1 MGGDCAAENN
11 RQGCPPASAVGQPE
25 KRFVMKKW
33 TRVMYQPN
41 LPLEAGRYVTAS
53 KEHIALSLE
62 AATEGMVLL
71 KNENNILPLKN
82 GSRITLFG
90 RGSFDYVK
98 GGGGS
103 GDVTVSYIH
112 NLYDGFKTLED
123 KVQVYEPVADFYKKN
138 VEEQYAI
145 GRAPGMTEEPE
156 LPQELLDGARA
167 FGDTALIVLSRFSG
181 EGWDRSSV
189 EYNGEFNPW
198 PDETSMPKLSAEVYP
213 DGDFY
218 LTAGEKKLLAQVEE
232 AYDKIVVVLN
242 IGGVIDLSWIKKD
255 DKIGAALYGGQGGM
269 EGGTAMAQVL
279 CGLVNPSGKLADTFA
294 ARLEDYP
301 STENF
306 HESVEYVDY
315 TEDIYVGYRY
325 FETIPGAAEKVVYP
339 FGYGL
344 SYTTFEVETQ
354 KAWEEA
360 DSINVQ
366 VQVTNTGDMAGKEV
380 VQLYYSAPQG
390 LLKKPAKELGA
401 FKKTRLLQPGESH
414 TMVLT
419 VTKEAMAS
427 YDDLGKVAKSAYVLE
442 KGA

>member
-1 MGGDCAAENN
+1 MA
-11 RQGCPPASAVGQPE
+11 Q
-25 KRFVMKKW
+25 
-33 TRVMYQPN
+33 
-41 LPLEAGRYVTAS
+41 
-53 KEHIALSLE
+53 I
-62 AATEGMVLL
+62 
-71 KNENNILPLKN
+71 
-82 GSRITLFG
+82 
-90 RGSFDYVK
+90 
-98 GGGGS
+98 
-103 GDVTVSYIH
+103 
-112 NLYDGFKTLED
+112 
-123 KVQVYEPVADFYKKN
+123 
-138 VEEQYAI
+138 EE
-145 GRAPGMTEEPE
+145 
-156 LPQELLDGARA
+156 
-167 FGDTALIVLSRFSG
+167 V
-181 EGWDRSSV
+181 
-189 EYNGEFNPW
+189 
-198 PDETSMPKLSAEVYP
+198 
-213 DGDFY
+213 
-218 LTAGEKKLLAQVEE
+218 
-232 AYDKIVVVLN
+232 YDKIVVVLN
-242 IGGVIDLSWIKKD
+242 IGGVVDLSWIKRD

-366 VQVTNTGDMAGKEV
+366 VKVTNTGDMAGKEV

-442 KGA
+442 KGAYAFILEPP

>member
-1 MGGDCAAENN
+1 
-11 RQGCPPASAVGQPE
+11 
-25 KRFVMKKW
+25 
-33 TRVMYQPN
+33 MYQPN

-103 GDVTVSYIH
+103 GDVTVSYVH

-123 KVQVYEPVADFYKKN
+123 KVQVYEPVAEFYKKN

-167 FGDTALIVLSRFSG
+167 FGDIALVVLSRFSG

-232 AYDKIVVVLN
+232 VYDKIVVVLN
-242 IGGVIDLSWIKKD
+242 IGGVIDLSWIKRD

-366 VQVTNTGDMAGKEV
+366 VKVTNTGDMAGKEV

-390 LLKKPAKELGA
+390 LLKLS
-401 FKKTRLLQPGESH
+401 LIH
-414 TMVLT
+414 I
-419 VTKEAMAS
+419 
-427 YDDLGKVAKSAYVLE
+427 
-442 KGA
+442 

>member
-1 MGGDCAAENN
+1 M
-11 RQGCPPASAVGQPE
+11 
-25 KRFVMKKW
+25 
-33 TRVMYQPN
+33 
-41 LPLEAGRYVTAS
+41 
-53 KEHIALSLE
+53 
-62 AATEGMVLL
+62 
-71 KNENNILPLKN
+71 
-82 GSRITLFG
+82 
-90 RGSFDYVK
+90 
-98 GGGGS
+98 
-103 GDVTVSYIH
+103 
-112 NLYDGFKTLED
+112 
-123 KVQVYEPVADFYKKN
+123 
-138 VEEQYAI
+138 
-145 GRAPGMTEEPE
+145 
-156 LPQELLDGARA
+156 
-167 FGDTALIVLSRFSG
+167 
-181 EGWDRSSV
+181 

-198 PDETSMPKLSAEVYP
+198 PDETSMPKLSAQLYP

-232 AYDKIVVVLN
+232 VYDKIVVVLN
-242 IGGVIDLSWIKKD
+242 IGGVIDLSWIKRD

-344 SYTTFEVETQ
+344 SYTTFEVEIQ

-366 VQVTNTGDMAGKEV
+366 VKVTNTGDMAGKEV
-380 VQLYYSAPQG
+380 VQLYVNDKVSSMVTPVKQLRDFRKVSVKAG
-390 LLKKPAKELGA
+390 ETKTVKLKVAVNDLYMVTADNKRVVE
-401 FKKTRLLQPGESH
+401 PGEFELQVGAASDNILQ
-414 TMVLT
+414 MKT
-419 VTKEAMAS
+419 VTVGEFAS
-427 YDDLGKVAKSAYVLE
+427 AVTVEKQKTVKSSKIIPVHGEIRDVQATLIGKVNIHAKSTGKLLGKSDE
-442 KGA
+442 KGCYKINAGNQEVLVFSKKGYQKLEVPVDNQEAINIRMNYGEH

>member
-1 MGGDCAAENN
+1 M
-11 RQGCPPASAVGQPE
+11 
-25 KRFVMKKW
+25 
-33 TRVMYQPN
+33 
-41 LPLEAGRYVTAS
+41 
-53 KEHIALSLE
+53 
-62 AATEGMVLL
+62 
-71 KNENNILPLKN
+71 
-82 GSRITLFG
+82 LF
-90 RGSFDYVK
+90 RS
-98 GGGGS
+98 
-103 GDVTVSYIH
+103 
-112 NLYDGFKTLED
+112 
-123 KVQVYEPVADFYKKN
+123 
-138 VEEQYAI
+138 
-145 GRAPGMTEEPE
+145 
-156 LPQELLDGARA
+156 DGARA
-167 FGDTALIVLSRFSG
+167 FGDIALVVLSRFSG

-232 AYDKIVVVLN
+232 VYDKIVVVLN
-242 IGGVIDLSWIKKD
+242 IGGVIDLSWIKRD

-279 CGLVNPSGKLADTFA
+279 CGQVNPSGKLADTFA

-366 VQVTNTGDMAGKEV
+366 VKVTNTGDMAGKEV

-419 VTKEAMAS
+419 VTKEAI
-427 YDDLGKVAKSAYVLE
+427 DRKSTRLNSSHPLSSRMPSSA
-442 KGA
+442 

>member
-1 MGGDCAAENN
+1 
-11 RQGCPPASAVGQPE
+11 
-25 KRFVMKKW
+25 
-33 TRVMYQPN
+33 MYQPN

-123 KVQVYEPVADFYKKN
+123 KVQVYEPVADFIRKN

-145 GRAPGMTEEPE
+145 GRAPYDRRAGTAAGTS
-156 LPQELLDGARA
+156 DGARA

-218 LTAGEKKLLAQVEE
+218 LTGRREKTAG
-232 AYDKIVVVLN
+232 
-242 IGGVIDLSWIKKD
+242 
-255 DKIGAALYGGQGGM
+255 
-269 EGGTAMAQVL
+269 
-279 CGLVNPSGKLADTFA
+279 
-294 ARLEDYP
+294 
-301 STENF
+301 
-306 HESVEYVDY
+306 
-315 TEDIYVGYRY
+315 
-325 FETIPGAAEKVVYP
+325 
-339 FGYGL
+339 
-344 SYTTFEVETQ
+344 
-354 KAWEEA
+354 
-360 DSINVQ
+360 
-366 VQVTNTGDMAGKEV
+366 TGRRS
-380 VQLYYSAPQG
+380 L
-390 LLKKPAKELGA
+390 
-401 FKKTRLLQPGESH
+401 R
-414 TMVLT
+414 
-419 VTKEAMAS
+419 
-427 YDDLGKVAKSAYVLE
+427 
-442 KGA
+442 